1 MWLDKKWVNLV
12 EEGIEDLNKNLQKL
26 SKLLDTE
33 VIMYEDLYYNT
44 ESVNLKGLEF
54 KSDTNRKLRKI
65 KKNVKYFKN
74 AGI

>member
-1 MWLDKKWVNLV
+1 MWLDKKWVNLI

-54 KSDTNRKLRKI
+54 KPDTNRKLRK
-65 KKNVKYFKN
+65 N
-74 AGI
+74 

>member
-1 MWLDKKWVNLV
+1 MWLDKKWVNLA

-54 KSDTNRKLRKI
+54 KPDTNRKLRKI
-65 KKNVKYFKN
+65 KERKIF
-74 AGI
+74 

>member
-1 MWLDKKWVNLV
+1 MGKSS

-54 KSDTNRKLRKI
+54 KPDTNRKLRKI
-65 KKNVKYFKN
+65 KRKNILKKT
-74 AGI
+74 